1 MLRAGLGRSSCLC
14 GGGLRRSRRPAA
26 DGGSALPGCSRALS
40 AVSPSNGGAARGGRD
55 PPGGSRA
62 APSSS
67 SISSF
72 LSCLVGFLRP
82 LIPPGL
88 PSVAAT
94 RAVLG
99 AAALWD
105 GQDMKQLRE
114 ASAALVRPVA
124 SPEVEIGAGP
134 CRQQAAEPN
143 CQPGRH
149 RGAWGVGAVGGDRG
163 RFAPCWWPSRP
174 PMFSQSAA
182 RLLLSGGD
190 WQSGAAAG
198 LCTGAVGQ
206 GAGQVQLTGVE
217 KRLLSC
223 ASNVK
228 PLDGVK
234 ILDLTRVLAGPFAT
248 MNLGDLGA
256 EVIKVERPGAG
267 DDTRVWGPPFVG
279 TESIYFLSVNRNKKS
294 IAINMKDSKG
304 AKLIRE
310 LAAVS
315 DVFVENFIPG
325 KLAELGLGYEDIKK
339 IAPHIVYCS
348 ITGYGQTGPMVQR
361 GGYDSIAA
369 AVSGLMHIT
378 GHEDGEP
385 VRPGVAMT
393 DLATGLY
400 THGAIMAGLLQ
411 RYKTGKGLHI
421 DCNLLSSQVA
431 CLTSVAANYL
441 NCKIEAK
448 RWGTAHGSIV
458 PYQAFKTKDGYLV
471 VGAGNDQQFVTVCK
485 ILNLPEVSKDPRYK
499 TNTLRVQNREE
510 LVDMLSTR
518 FSEKATIEWLQLFE
532 GSGVPYGPINNMQ
545 QVFANPQVLHNG
557 LVMEMNHPT
566 AGRIA
571 VPGPGVR
578 YSEFAVSHPKPPPL
592 VGQHT
597 VEILKGMLGYEDD
610 AIEELLRTGAVAQH
624 EVR

>member
-1 MLRAGLGRSSCLC
+1 MLRAGLGRRSRCC
-14 GGGLRRSRRPAA
+14 GGLWRSPAA
-26 DGGSALPGCSRALS
+26 AGGSARALS
-40 AVSPSNGGAARGGRD
+40 AASASPSSGRGGGAR
-55 PPGGSRA
+55 
-62 APSSS
+62 
-67 SISSF
+67 
-72 LSCLVGFLRP
+72 
-82 LIPPGL
+82 
-88 PSVAAT
+88 
-94 RAVLG
+94 
-99 AAALWD
+99 
-105 GQDMKQLRE
+105 
-114 ASAALVRPVA
+114 
-124 SPEVEIGAGP
+124 
-134 CRQQAAEPN
+134 
-143 CQPGRH
+143 
-149 RGAWGVGAVGGDRG
+149 
-163 RFAPCWWPSRP
+163 
-174 PMFSQSAA
+174 
-182 RLLLSGGD
+182 SGG
-190 WQSGAAAG
+190 APPAG
-198 LCTGAVGQ
+198 
-206 GAGQVQLTGVE
+206 
-217 KRLLSC
+217 

-267 DDTRVWGPPFVG
+267 DDTRAWGPPFAG
-279 TESIYFLSVNRNKKS
+279 TESVYFLSVNRNKKS

-304 AKLIRE
+304 VKLVKE
-310 LAAVS
+310 LAAAS
-315 DVFVENFIPG
+315 DVFVENFVPG
-325 KLAELGLGYEDIKK
+325 KLAEMGLGYEDIKK

-348 ITGYGQTGPMVQR
+348 ITGYGQTGPVVQR

-400 THGAIMAGLLQ
+400 TYGAIMAGLLQ

-421 DCNLLSSQVA
+421 DCNLLS
-431 CLTSVAANYL
+431 T
-441 NCKIEAK
+441 
-448 RWGTAHGSIV
+448 
-458 PYQAFKTKDGYLV
+458 QAFKTKDGYIV
-471 VGAGNDQQFVTVCK
+471 VGAGNDHQFVTVCK
-485 ILNLPEVSKDPRYK
+485 ILNLPEVSKDSRYK
-499 TNTLRVQNREE
+499 TNTLRVQNRKE
-510 LVDMLSTR
+510 LIDILSTR
-518 FSEKATIEWLQLFE
+518 FSEKATTEWLQLFE
-532 GSGVPYGPINNMQ
+532 GRGVPYGPINNMQ
-545 QVFANPQVLHNG
+545 QVFSDPQVLHNG

-597 VEILKGMLGYEDD
+597 VEILKSMLGYEDD

>member
-1 MLRAGLGRSSCLC
+1 MLRAGLGRRSCCC
-14 GGGLRRSRRPAA
+14 GGGLWRSPCPAA
-26 DGGSALPGCSRALS
+26 AGGSASPRCLRALS
-40 AVSPSNGGAARGGRD
+40 AASASPSNGGGARSGG
-55 PPGGSRA
+55 
-62 APSSS
+62 
-67 SISSF
+67 
-72 LSCLVGFLRP
+72 
-82 LIPPGL
+82 
-88 PSVAAT
+88 
-94 RAVLG
+94 
-99 AAALWD
+99 
-105 GQDMKQLRE
+105 
-114 ASAALVRPVA
+114 A
-124 SPEVEIGAGP
+124 SPAGA
-134 CRQQAAEPN
+134 
-143 CQPGRH
+143 
-149 RGAWGVGAVGGDRG
+149 
-163 RFAPCWWPSRP
+163 
-174 PMFSQSAA
+174 
-182 RLLLSGGD
+182 
-190 WQSGAAAG
+190 
-198 LCTGAVGQ
+198 T
-206 GAGQVQLTGVE
+206 
-217 KRLLSC
+217 
-223 ASNVK
+223 NVK

-267 DDTRVWGPPFVG
+267 DDTRAWGPPFAG
-279 TESIYFLSVNRNKKS
+279 TESVYFLSVNRNKKS

-315 DVFVENFIPG
+315 DVFVENYVPG
-325 KLAELGLGYEDIKK
+325 KLAEMGLGYEDIKK

-348 ITGYGQTGPMVQR
+348 ITGYGQTGPVVQR

-400 THGAIMAGLLQ
+400 TYGAIMAGLLQ

-421 DCNLLSSQVA
+421 DCNLLSSQ
-431 CLTSVAANYL
+431 
-441 NCKIEAK
+441 
-448 RWGTAHGSIV
+448 
-458 PYQAFKTKDGYLV
+458 AFKTKDGYIV

-485 ILNLPEVSKDPRYK
+485 ILNLPEVSKDSRYK
-499 TNTLRVQNREE
+499 TNTLRVQNRRE
-510 LVDMLSTR
+510 LIDILSTR

-545 QVFANPQVLHNG
+545 QVFSDPQVLHNG

-571 VPGPGVR
+571 VPGDHMCPFNFMAELSTVSRLQPGCTGPGVR

>member
-1 MLRAGLGRSSCLC
+1 MLRAGLGRRSRLC
-14 GGGLRRSRRPAA
+14 GGGLWRSPRPAA
-26 DGGSALPGCSRALS
+26 ASGSASPRRPGALS
-40 AVSPSNGGAARGGRD
+40 GASASPRNGGGARGEGA
-55 PPGGSRA
+55 PP
-62 APSSS
+62 
-67 SISSF
+67 
-72 LSCLVGFLRP
+72 
-82 LIPPGL
+82 
-88 PSVAAT
+88 
-94 RAVLG
+94 
-99 AAALWD
+99 
-105 GQDMKQLRE
+105 
-114 ASAALVRPVA
+114 
-124 SPEVEIGAGP
+124 AG
-134 CRQQAAEPN
+134 
-143 CQPGRH
+143 
-149 RGAWGVGAVGGDRG
+149 
-163 RFAPCWWPSRP
+163 
-174 PMFSQSAA
+174 
-182 RLLLSGGD
+182 
-190 WQSGAAAG
+190 
-198 LCTGAVGQ
+198 
-206 GAGQVQLTGVE
+206 
-217 KRLLSC
+217 

-228 PLDGVK
+228 PLDAVK

-248 MNLGDLGA
+248 MILGDLGA

-267 DDTRVWGPPFVG
+267 DDTRAWGPPFAG
-279 TESIYFLSVNRNKKS
+279 TESVYFLSVNRNKKS

-315 DVFVENFIPG
+315 DVFVENYIPG
-325 KLAELGLGYEDIKK
+325 KLAEMGLGYEDIKK

-400 THGAIMAGLLQ
+400 TYGAIMAGLLQ
-411 RYKTGKGLHI
+411 RHKTGKGLHI

-431 CLTSVAANYL
+431 CLTHVAANYL

-458 PYQAFKTKDGYLV
+458 PYQ
-471 VGAGNDQQFVTVCK
+471 
-485 ILNLPEVSKDPRYK
+485 
-499 TNTLRVQNREE
+499 
-510 LVDMLSTR
+510 
-518 FSEKATIEWLQLFE
+518 
-532 GSGVPYGPINNMQ
+532 
-545 QVFANPQVLHNG
+545 VLHNG

-566 AGRIA
+566 AGKIA
-571 VPGPGVR
+571 VPVFTFSTLVMLDGPHGSPVAVSIGQMRKGPGVR